1 MSSNDTVNCVGIDV
15 SKGKSTIAIMR
26 PLGEIVKVPYEV
38 NHTSSELKMLADTL
52 LNLEGE
58 TRIIMEY
65 TGKYYLPIA
74 RYLNDSG
81 FFVCVV
87 HAKLMHD
94 FANNSI
100 RKIKTDKAD
109 AVKIANYG
117 LANWDILKPFSLEDE
132 TRLLLKALNRQ
143 YNKYMKQ
150 YVASKNSF
158 ISLLDQTFPGLNC
171 LFPGNRRP
179 DGRLKWVDV
188 ASKFWHSECVSNHS
202 LQYFQKAYNKW
213 CIQNDY
219 RGSDDKAKKIYELAS
234 ECIPSLPKNDCTK
247 PLIQQAA
254 TDLSNTMAALL
265 STQNEMNRLASSLP
279 EYPVVLA
286 MNGVGTTL
294 GPQLMA
300 EIGDVRRFPK
310 KENLVAFAGVDA
322 PPFQS
327 GKYESRNRHISK
339 RGSSEL
345 RKSMFQVIGCLCQH
359 SMSNDPVYQFVA
371 RKKAEGKPYYV
382 CMVAG
387 CNKFLRIYYARVK
400 EYLNNLEQQ
409 A

>member
-1 MSSNDTVNCVGIDV
+1 MSSYDTVNCVGIDV

-158 ISLLDQTFPGLNC
+158 ISLLDQTFPGLNS
-171 LFPGNRRP
+171 LFHGNRRP

-188 ASKFWHSECVSNHS
+188 ASKFWHCECVSNHS

-247 PLIQQAA
+247 NLIQQAA

-265 STQNEMNRLASSLP
+265 STQKEMNRLASSLP